1 MRINHLS
8 LTNFRNFTRL
18 DVDIPGGSLLLIG
31 GNAQGKTS
39 LLEAIIYLATFTSF
53 NATSDRQLINF
64 LAARDPVAVA
74 RIVADYS
81 YSGDTV
87 SGRLKDHHLEIRLIQ
102 ESNGLEN
109 GSRFR
114 KEVFLDGVK
123 QKVDEVAGSFNAVL
137 FLPQMLS
144 IIEGSPQERRSYLD
158 LAFGQV
164 FPHYSQ
170 YMTDYKNSLSQRN
183 ALLKQLSERGGDPEQ
198 ITYWD
203 EKVVYFGSQ
212 IIRARIEGI
221 SELEKHATRIHSA
234 LTRTGEVLRFSYQ
247 PSFDPIPK
255 DPIQFSLPLDEPMDR
270 SRFSL
275 EEIREGFLKGLQ
287 ELRAHEIFR
296 GVTTIGPHRDEL
308 RFLSNGIDL
317 GTYGSRGQARTAILS
332 TKLAEVN
339 WMKER
344 TKQCPVLLL
353 DEVLAELDLN
363 RRSDLIQHLLENEQS
378 LLTTTDLDLFSNEFV
393 QKSRVWQISKG
404 QLISQERF

>member
-18 DVDIPGGSLLLIG
+18 DVDIPDGSLLLIG

-39 LLEAIIYLATFTSF
+39 LLEAIYYLATFTSF
-53 NATSDRQLINF
+53 HATSDRQLINF
-64 LAARDPVAVA
+64 LAARENLAVA

-81 YSGDTV
+81 YSGDIT
-87 SGRLKDHHLEIRLIQ
+87 SDTDKNHHLEIRLIQ
-102 ESNGLEN
+102 ETNGLEN
-109 GSRFR
+109 GSRYR
-114 KEVFLDGVK
+114 KEIILDGVK
-123 QKVDEVAGSFNAVL
+123 QKVGEVTGQFNAVL
-137 FLPQMLS
+137 FLPQMLR

-164 FPHYSQ
+164 FPHYAQ

-183 ALLKQLSERGGDPEQ
+183 ALLKQLNERGGDSEQ
-198 ITYWD
+198 LTYWD
-203 EKVVYFGSQ
+203 DRVVFFGSR
-212 IIRARIEGI
+212 IVHARIEGI
-221 SELEKHATRIHSA
+221 SELERHATRIHNA

-255 DPIQFSLPLDEPMDR
+255 DPLQYSLPIDTPIDR
-270 SRFSL
+270 SGISV
-275 EEIREGFLKGLQ
+275 EEIQEGFLKSLQ
-287 ELRAHEIFR
+287 EMRTQDVFR

-308 RFLSNGIDL
+308 HFLSNGIDL

-332 TKLAEVN
+332 TKLAEVI

-344 TKQCPVLLL
+344 TNQCPVLLL

-363 RRSDLIQHLLENEQS
+363 RRLDLIHRLLENEQS
-378 LLTTTDLDLFSNEFV
+378 LLTTTDLDLFSAEFV
-393 QKSRVWQISKG
+393 QKSQVWQVIKG
-404 QLISQERF
+404 RLISQE

>member
-1 MRINHLS
+1 MRISHLS
-8 LTNFRNFTRL
+8 LTNFRNYTRL

-39 LLEAIIYLATFTSF
+39 FLEAIYFLATFTSF
-53 NATSDRQLINF
+53 HATSDRQLINF
-64 LAARDPVAVA
+64 LTAREELAVA
-74 RIVADYS
+74 RIVADFS
-81 YSGDTV
+81 YSGDPV
-87 SGRLKDHHLEIRLIQ
+87 SNKLKDHHLEIRLIQ
-102 ESNGLEN
+102 ELNGLEN

-137 FLPQMLS
+137 FLPQMLR
-144 IIEGSPQERRSYLD
+144 IIEGSPQERRGYLD

-164 FPHYSQ
+164 FPHYLK

-198 ITYWD
+198 LTYWD
-203 EKVVYFGSQ
+203 EKVGYFGSQ

-221 SELEKHATRIHSA
+221 SELEKHATRIHST
-234 LTRTGEVLRFSYQ
+234 LTRTNEVLRFSYE

-255 DPIQFSLPLDEPMDR
+255 NPLQFSLPLNAPIDR
-270 SRFSL
+270 LGISL
-275 EEIREGFLKGLQ
+275 EEIRAGFLEKLK
-287 ELRAHEIFR
+287 ELRTHEILR

-353 DEVLAELDLN
+353 DEVLAELDPN
-363 RRSDLIQHLLENEQS
+363 RRSDLIQHFLENEQS
-378 LLTTTDLDLFSNEFV
+378 LLTTTDLDMFSNKFV
-393 QKSRVWQISKG
+393 QKSQVWQISKG
-404 QLISQERF
+404 QLISQG